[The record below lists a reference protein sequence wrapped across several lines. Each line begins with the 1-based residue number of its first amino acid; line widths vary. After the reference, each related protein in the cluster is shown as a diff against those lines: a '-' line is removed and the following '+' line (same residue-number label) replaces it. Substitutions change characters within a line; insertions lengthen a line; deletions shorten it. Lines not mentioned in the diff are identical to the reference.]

1 MSDTG
6 KNKRLAE
13 AFSSLRRVS
22 REINTTLDLQRIL
35 DVVLQASVRL
45 SGASRGAILVR
56 ESEDSEFDLRVA
68 AGYSEDER
76 TDIRDT
82 LQEPEAHPVL
92 GEVLRTEQAFS
103 FPGAWARSP
112 VVPDPAS
119 RAERDLAGSPFAQD
133 EYVPDAHAMMVVP
146 VFYAQALTG
155 LIVLESEDPEA
166 FDPELRRFIEGL
178 ADQAATAVGNARR
191 YQEQLERGELLQT
204 RAEQLASVLEVAK
217 ALRSDRPLEDILEEV
232 AYGIQETVGFD
243 LVLVSVVKGDPPV
256 QHRVAAAGIPI
267 LEFER
272 IQDVHQPW
280 SLVERVME
288 DRFRISQSFYIPAEG
303 RPAWFDEELDTHAI
317 EDGTLPRPLRPRPL
331 RPSSLPDHDQS
342 IVREPGHWHPRDM
355 LIVPLVGP
363 GGHAKGVISLDQP
376 RDGLIPD
383 RSTVEA
389 AEVFAAQAAV
399 AIDNAQMVEML
410 QRRADVLSLFN
421 EISQSATA
429 KLALDEVLDDVVE
442 TAPRLLPCDHSSIF
456 LLDAEER
463 RYVLQAVHGSPLD
476 PRRSP
481 ARGLPPSPR
490 RSPPSTQSPPISF
503 LPGEGLVGQV
513 AETGV
518 PLTIDN
524 VDQARGLL
532 LASRI
537 NMRTAA
543 LTPLTV
549 GHQVVGVLC
558 VGRHDPSDFSA
569 AEVAMLSALADQVSV
584 AVDNARLFEE
594 VRGFS
599 QELEQRVEQRTEE
612 LAAAMEELA
621 EERDRVEAL
630 YRITSQLSA
639 SLDLDHVLNKATA
652 SILDVVGADQAA
664 TLLVDSESRQGRTP
678 PLILRAIVGE
688 LGRPPSPQGHDLPP
702 GGRPTR
708 FSVGEG
714 LAGWVIEERAIAI
727 VPDLQQD
734 DRWAERRDEGG
745 HTLSARPRSAL
756 AVPLLV
762 SGQVLGAILL
772 LDRSVEYF
780 QEEHLRL
787 VKAAAVQIAQ
797 AINNAELYNVIREQA
812 ERLGNMLKA
821 QQVESTKSQAILEG
835 VADGVMVTDADGE
848 VILFNAAA
856 ERILDLP
863 REEAMGRTTR
873 QMLGLYGSQAQ
884 DWMETVAQW
893 REHPESYARD
903 DFLAAQLDIEER
915 IVSVHL
921 APVLM
926 GARSSLP
933 QFLGTV
939 SVFRDVTVE
948 VEADRAKT
956 EFVSMVSHELRTPMT
971 SIKGYTD
978 LMLMESV
985 GSLSD
990 GQEKFLS
997 IVRNNVDRL
1006 TMLVDDLLDISRI
1019 ESGRLE
1025 LAPQPISLQAA
1036 VDRVVA
1042 SIEARAKE
1050 KGVLLR
1056 SQLPSDLPMVHADP
1070 DRVAQVL
1077 TNLVGNAYQYTPSGG
1092 EIVVSAQ
1099 ARDGEVHVAVQ
1110 DTGIGISPE
1119 DREKIFHRFFRA
1131 DSPEVQQTSGTGLG
1145 LPIVK
1150 SLVEMQGG
1158 RIWVESELGEG
1169 SCFTF
1174 TLPTAV
1180 SATTPEPVAVSAA
1193 TGSSTFL
1200 VVEDDLDIA
1209 ELIQFHLSEDGR
1221 EVLIAQRGD
1230 EALALARQ
1238 KQPDLVTLD
1247 VMLPDMSGFELL
1259 EALKAD
1265 PRTQD
1270 IPVIIVSVV
1279 PDRRQG
1285 LRLGAVDYVT
1295 KPIDEKKLLAAVRL
1309 ALKPALGDR
1318 VDPKATNGT
1327 ILVVDDDR
1335 DTLSLLDH
1343 VLRANDFAV
1352 ETVTRGD
1359 EVLALA
1365 REVRP
1370 SLVLLDAKL
1379 PGLDGYT
1386 VLEQLKADS
1395 ELRDVPVILMTSSEI
1410 VGHAKRQKVLALG
1423 AERFIE
1429 KPFSVEELV
1438 GQIERAMSLHER

>member
-1 MSDTG
+1 MNEPG

-35 DVVLQASVRL
+35 DVVLQASMRL

-56 ESEDSEFDLRVA
+56 ESEASPFDLRVA
-68 AGYSEDER
+68 AGYTEDQQA
-76 TDIRDT
+76 DLSHA
-82 LQEPEAHPVL
+82 LQQPGGYHPL
-92 GEVLRTEQAFS
+92 LEEVLRTQQS
-103 FPGAWARSP
+103 LTFPH
-112 VVPDPAS
+112 PAS
-119 RAERDLAGSPFAQD
+119 GAQGRVPAGSRLAQHD
-133 EYVPDAHAMMVVP
+133 HHRIPDDRAVMAVP

-155 LIVLESEDPEA
+155 LIVLESQGPEP
-166 FDPELRRFIEGL
+166 FDPESTPFVEGL
-178 ADQAATAVGNARR
+178 ADQAAIAIGNARR
-191 YQEQLERGELLQT
+191 YQEQLERGELLRT
-204 RAEQLASVLEVAK
+204 RAEQLASVLDVAK

-243 LVLVSVVKGDPPV
+243 LVLVSVVKGHPPL

-267 LEFER
+267 PEFER
-272 IQDVHQPW
+272 IRDVHQPW

-288 DRFRISQSFYIPAEG
+288 DRFRISQSFYIPAER

-317 EDGTLPRPLRPRPL
+317 QDGTSPRPFRPRPHRPRPL
-331 RPSSLPDHDQS
+331 RPPLLPGHEQEID
-342 IVREPGHWHPRDM
+342 REPGHWHPRDI
-355 LIVPLVGP
+355 LIVPLFGP
-363 GGHAKGVISLDQP
+363 GGDAKGVVSLDQP
-376 RDGLIPD
+376 RDGLVPD

-456 LLDAEER
+456 LLDAEEG
-463 RYVLQAVHGSPLD
+463 RYTLQAVHGSPFEEGTSL
-476 PRRSP
+476 
-481 ARGLPPSPR
+481 
-490 RSPPSTQSPPISF
+490 SF

-518 PLTIDN
+518 PLTIDHL
-524 VDQARGLL
+524 DQARDLL
-532 LASRI
+532 LAPRI
-537 NMRTAA
+537 DMRTAA

-549 GHQVVGVLC
+549 GQQVVGVLC

-599 QELEQRVEQRTEE
+599 QELERRVEQRTEE

-652 SILDVVGADQAA
+652 SILDAVGADQAA
-664 TLLVDSESRQGRTP
+664 TLLLDSELRPGRTP
-678 PLILRAIVGE
+678 PLILRAIVGD
-688 LGRPPSPQGHDLPP
+688 LGGQPLPP
-702 GGRPTR
+702 GGRATR

-714 LAGWVIEERAIAI
+714 LAGSVIEERAAAI

-734 DRWAERRDEGG
+734 DRWVQRRNESP
-745 HTLSARPRSAL
+745 HTPSAPPRSAL

-762 SGQVLGAILL
+762 SGQVLGAVLL
-772 LDRSVEYF
+772 LDGSVGYF

-835 VADGVMVTDADGE
+835 VADGVMVTDADGQ
-848 VILFNAAA
+848 VTLFNAAA

-873 QMLGLYGSQAQ
+873 EMLGLYGSQAQ
-884 DWMETVAQW
+884 DWMDTVAQW

-903 DFLAAQLDIEER
+903 DFLAAQLDIEAR

-926 GARSSLP
+926 GAHSSLP

-939 SVFRDVTVE
+939 SVFRDVTAE

-1119 DREKIFHRFFRA
+1119 DREKIFDRFFRA

-1180 SATTPEPVAVSAA
+1180 SAATPAEPVAPKK
-1193 TGSSTFL
+1193 GSPTFL

-1285 LRLGAVDYVT
+1285 LRLGAVDYIT
-1295 KPIDEKKLLAAVRL
+1295 KPIDEKKLLAAVRQ
-1309 ALKPALGDR
+1309 ACKAALGDC